1 MIARTVLVRFLRVV
15 LLLLISFALA
25 FEALT
30 FVRIVPYRERAPK
43 ILFIR
48 PHTPP
53 GLIARELS
61 EAGVLESR
69 WKFKLLVRLTG
80 AGKKLKPGEYNF
92 FVPSSPLEIVRT
104 LTGGKVILHRVTVPE
119 GLTVADIG
127 RVLAGVGLMNAT
139 VFEDLVHDPGL
150 AARVGVPSSSFEGF
164 LFPDTYYFSKLD
176 DPETMLRAMHDRFR
190 AAISPGDEA
199 KAKALGLSLVQ
210 WVTLA
215 SMIEKESGVRTEQPV
230 IASVFINRLR
240 KKMRLQSDPTVIYG
254 IPGFNGNLT
263 KKNLQ
268 TPTPYNTYTNAGLP
282 PGPIA
287 NPGEGALKAAVNP
300 AQTNYLYFVARQDGT
315 HAFSATYEEHL
326 GNVNVYQLHRPPP
339 VPTPMS
345 LPRTDRTPRPR

>member
-1 MIARTVLVRFLRVV
+1 MTVQTVLDRFLRVL

-30 FVRIVPYRERAPK
+30 FVRIVPYREREPK
-43 ILFIR
+43 VVFIR
-48 PHTPP
+48 PHTAP
-53 GLIARELS
+53 GLIALQLS
-61 EAGVLESR
+61 EAGVLTSR
-69 WKFKLLVRLTG
+69 WKFKLLVRLMG
-80 AGKKLKPGEYNF
+80 VGKRLKPGEYNF
-92 FVPSSPLEIVRT
+92 FVPSSPLEVVRT
-104 LTGGKVILHRVTVPE
+104 LTEGKVILHRVTVPE
-119 GLTVADIG
+119 GLTIADVG
-127 RVLAGVGLMNAT
+127 RVLSGVGLMNAP

-150 AARVGVPSSSFEGF
+150 AARMGVPSSSFEGF

-190 AAISPGDEA
+190 AALSPEDEA

-263 KKNLQ
+263 KKDLQ

-300 AQTNYLYFVARQDGT
+300 ADTNYLYFVAKKNGT
-315 HAFSATYEEHL
+315 HAFSATYEEHVR
-326 GNVNVYQLHRPPP
+326 NVDVYQLHRPPP
-339 VPTPMS
+339 TPIP
-345 LPRTDRTPRPR
+345 LPRTNRTLRPR